1 MSVTAAE
8 WIQGYLTM
16 QEKILELETMVP
28 DSEDHIYVTPVT
40 FTNVENYVC
49 KFCPNKIIIL
59 ILAIPMPIYLRQ
71 WVFKNRI

>member
-16 QEKILELETMVP
+16 QEKILELEMMVP

-49 KFCPNKIIIL
+49 KFCPNKIINFDSSNPN
-59 ILAIPMPIYLRQ
+59 AYLLET
-71 WVFKNRI
+71 VGF